1 MTVILYVLFLFAF
14 IALLLVNAVQLRRT
28 SISRFELNKRISN
41 GDTAAKQIVH
51 RESLLAD
58 LQSLQRVIIAV
69 LVVLVVILAIAA
81 SGWLMGSIVA
91 LVIAIEFGFVSH
103 RSFIQ
108 HFAQRQ
114 YERIEPKVMAFID
127 AHDWIIA
134 PLRHIQH
141 EDVAL
146 KLHSTEEFFH
156 LLQQTDVLD
165 AAQKQSIRS
174 ALELD
179 DKTIGDSMVLFA
191 NVTTIDRAELL
202 GPLVLDDLHKT
213 GQSKF
218 PVTNKSGDI
227 IGVLDIRHML
237 TVDAGKHSMTAEKAM
252 TPGIAT
258 LDRDAPLSKAMRQ
271 FVTEQPGLIMIT
283 DGDTKLGFVD
293 PISVAEDYTGHSF
306 SS

>member
-1 MTVILYVLFLFAF
+1 MTVILYVLFLLAF

-41 GDTAAKQIVH
+41 GDSAAKRIVH

-58 LQSLQRVIIAV
+58 LQSLQRVIVAV

-91 LVIAIEFGFVSH
+91 LVIAIEFGFISH
-103 RSFIQ
+103 RSFIR
-108 HFAQRQ
+108 HFAQRR
-114 YERIEPKVMAFID
+114 YDHIEPKIMAFID
-127 AHDWIIA
+127 NHSWIIA
-134 PLRHIQH
+134 PLRHVQH
-141 EDVAL
+141 EDAAS
-146 KLHSTEEFFH
+146 KLHSIEEFFH

-165 AAQKQSIRS
+165 AKQKRSIRS

-179 DKTIGDSMVLFA
+179 DKTIGDSMVPFA
-191 NVTTIDRAELL
+191 NVTTVDHSELL

-218 PVTNKSGDI
+218 PVTNKSGDV
-227 IGVLDIRHML
+227 IGILDIRHML
-237 TVDAGKHSMTAEKAM
+237 TVDAGKHSTTAEKAM
-252 TPGIAT
+252 TAGIAT
-258 LDRDAPLSKAMRQ
+258 LDKGASLSLAMER

-306 SS
+306 SR